1 MLAVK
6 ERTSK
11 AHFKIKLS
19 KSAYFNIV
27 EQLPEA
33 TEVRFENAT
42 WNDYEK
48 LLDEVG
54 EASGLRL
61 SFNKGDLRV
70 MTLSVLHE
78 NYSALV
84 QTLVMHLSFH
94 NKIKVLC
101 YKSATIKVSKVL
113 KGAEPNGCFY
123 VQSADTLPDKL
134 RIDFNND
141 PMPDIVLE
149 IDIHHDSK
157 AKFDIYSA
165 FGINEIW
172 RYDGKVFELYARQ
185 KNGEYKQS
193 KKSKALPI
201 LTAKILTALLNQS
214 ETKDQ
219 YEILL
224 GFDEW
229 LKLQK

>member
-11 AHFKIKLS
+11 AQFKIKQR
-19 KSAYFNIV
+19 KSDFYEIV
-27 EQLPEA
+27 KQLPEKA
-33 TEVRFENAT
+33 DLTFGNAT
-42 WNDYEK
+42 WSDYEK

-54 EASGLRL
+54 EASGLRI
-61 SFNKGDLRV
+61 SFDQGKLQV
-70 MTLSVLHE
+70 MTLSSLHE

-84 QTLVMHLSFH
+84 QDIIRQVSLQ
-94 NKIKVLC
+94 KRIKVLC
-101 YKSATIKVSKVL
+101 YKSSTIKASKEL
-113 KGAEPNGCFY
+113 KGAEPDGCFY
-123 VQSADTLPDKL
+123 VQSADQLPDKL
-134 RIDFNND
+134 RIDFSTD

-157 AKFDIYSA
+157 AKFEIYST

-185 KNGEYKQS
+185 KNGEYKLS

-201 LTAKILTALLNQS
+201 LTPKILTTLLNQS

-229 LKLQK
+229 LKTQK